1 MNSRHRIFRIIRPPF
16 FVLSQRI
23 NSELLAMY
31 GYAIAAEP
39 VMPGSIRISMNR
51 QFSCSAATP
60 VEKVVA
66 QESQT

>member
-1 MNSRHRIFRIIRPPF
+1 
-16 FVLSQRI
+16 
-23 NSELLAMY
+23 MY